1 MMLIP
6 LLSAQTKA
14 LAIEKLVNVSA
25 FRTTKVLHAKE
36 PCVRINAAR
45 LVFAFRR
52 IKWRSTR
59 RESTLL
65 LGMLKWK
72 LDVFVTLDVE
82 GLIAL

>member
-1 MMLIP
+1 MLIR
-6 LLSAQTKA
+6 LLSVQTKE
-14 LAIEKLVNVSA
+14 LVIEKLVNVSA

-36 PCVRINAAR
+36 PCVRINAVR
-45 LVFAFRR
+45 PVSAFRR
-52 IKWRSTR
+52 IKWPSTH

-72 LDVFVTLDVE
+72 LDAFVTLGVE